1 MAAHLHPRQGHILY
15 MSSQYDTDIGTQEQ
29 FAKEG
34 GVLMAA
40 EPICRERH
48 IETKH
53 TALLARLRRWRSLP
67 RFA

>member
-40 EPICRERH
+40 ERYVGKDISKRNIRRC
-48 IETKH
+48 
-53 TALLARLRRWRSLP
+53 LLA
-67 RFA
+67 